1 MAEYYLIALTEPDRK
16 SLSRILKLLQRDGI
30 NIVNIVI
37 TVEIRRW
44 DKSTQ
49 GLLGAIRYIEPN
61 TVLLKGILPLPRSK
75 GAR

>member
-1 MAEYYLIALTEPDRK
+1 MLGSYEYR
-16 SLSRILKLLQRDGI
+16 SLYKILKLLTKHDVVI
-30 NIVNIVI
+30 NGIVI
-37 TVEIRRW
+37 SIVFRRW